1 MYSKYKEDELLAILD
16 LASEGIITFNVRGDI
31 KFINSSGQ
39 KILGIKNLTNKKLS
53 DFFPEFTPPY
63 ERFFSSNNSI
73 SLETIYKK
81 EDNSLLP
88 LEIHLSTIVFPNEK
102 ILYYGLFKDITRH
115 KEIEESYHVSN
126 ILLDSVALALSQFI
140 KERSL
145 ENTKEIFDQLLSD
158 IAAITKSVLA
168 LAALKNSKGELKLFA
183 AFPKSNWSLFEPLFS
198 EESVLSTP
206 YAELKKEIEKAT
218 LDKKTLLK
226 TYRENEKKIFQ
237 SILIMPLIKKDELF
251 GVVCLASNC
260 NEFKIETMQLLIPAV
275 QSFIIMYEDLLNE
288 NDRKQAEEILKEREL
303 MLEASLK
310 ELQISNEELL
320 LAKDQALFANQ
331 AKSNFLANMS
341 HEIRTP
347 LNGIM
352 GMAELLLNSDL
363 NDKQKRYANAVYQSS
378 EILLS
383 LVNDILDLSKIEA
396 GGIRLDKKEESLIM
410 LIKEVVFLF
419 LPKALS
425 KNLSF
430 NVFFD
435 PKLLRLYIFDAV
447 RLRQVITNLVGNAI
461 KFTEKGS
468 ITLKVHLSRK
478 QDDDHIIHFEVVDTG
493 IGIPEE
499 AQKRIFTIFMQADIS
514 TTRRFGGTGL
524 GLAICKKLIKKMNGE
539 IDFTSKEGKGSRFL
553 FEIPLQP
560 SLEDPLDQ
568 LSGMDFFKLRG
579 YLGIKNPFLADSIAK
594 YLSFW
599 NVEFEAFQTLEEL
612 LAKLKSKAVH
622 EAMPDFLIVE
632 SPEIMDCGKETA
644 GLGIILLNG
653 SFNKQVG
660 INDLYHFI
668 SIPVF
673 PDEFKQLLRE
683 IVKKKQQNLEV

>member
-63 ERFFSSNNSI
+63 ERFFSSNDSI

-168 LAALKNSKGELKLFA
+168 LAALKNSKGDLNLFA
-183 AFPKSNWSLFEPLFS
+183 AFPNSNWSLFEPLFS
-198 EESVLSTP
+198 KESVLSTP

-226 TYRENEKKIFQ
+226 TYSENEKRIFQ

-303 MLEASLK
+303 MLGASLK

-410 LIKEVVFLF
+410 LVKEIVFLF

-461 KFTEKGS
+461 KFTERGS

-539 IDFTSKEGKGSRFL
+539 IDFTSKEGTGSRFL

-599 NVEFEAFQTLEEL
+599 NVEFETFQALEEL
-612 LAKLKSKAVH
+612 QAKLKSTVH
-622 EAMPDFLIVE
+622 EAMPDFLLVE
-632 SPEIMDCGKETA
+632 SPEIIDYGKETA

-653 SFNKQVG
+653 SFNKQQK

-668 SIPVF
+668 STPVF